1 MTNLARI
8 AIEDHEFVRMRAFK
22 VPKRHFS
29 RANVGRKLPQF
40 NNRPFVCRE
49 ERERER
55 EREKERERGRGR
67 EREREREGAREREG
81 NSLTLRFIDAPCSRV
96 LALLASDGELANILA
111 AN

>member
-55 EREKERERGRGR
+55 ERERKREREGEGER
-67 EREREREGAREREG
+67 ERERERGSERARG
-81 NSLTLRFIDAPCSRV
+81 KLVNVTFY
-96 LALLASDGELANILA
+96 
-111 AN
+111 